1 MPYLYGMSDIYGLGI
16 RLENEL
22 KLVRDGDILD
32 FVKALQSAHYSLSR
46 IERYVVVLHLA
57 ADLMGK
63 GLRDATRDDIEKF
76 VLRANSKKA
85 WTRDTELK
93 MIKVF
98 YRWLLTGSLDR
109 NAPYPDVVKWIKT
122 GVKRNELREPDIL
135 TEEEVKALIANAK
148 TARDKAIIAVLY
160 DGGFRI
166 GEILP
171 AKIGDVS
178 FDDMGA
184 KIRVSGKTG
193 GRTER
198 LIASVPLL
206 SRWLDQHPEKGDP
219 EAWLWESVQ
228 GKHLSYAKL
237 QAMLKRT
244 AKKAG
249 IKKRVYPHLFRHSSA
264 TANARYLTEYE
275 MRLRYGWASGS
286 DTPSRYVHMASAD
299 LDDKLAQI
307 YKGKEA
313 KPKAPEFVPVKC
325 PRCGA
330 DNTPGQRYC
339 GKCGSPLN
347 PEEIAKS
354 ALPDAEVLGQL
365 EELKRKLQELEG
377 MLRKG

>member
-1 MPYLYGMSDIYGLGI
+1 MSDIYYFKTKVE
-16 RLENEL
+16 REML
-22 KLVRDGDILD
+22 KLDPDAVQFVRT
-32 FVKALQSAHYSLSR
+32 LQKSNYSISRIYRHIETLIILSR
-46 IERYVVVLHLA
+46 FLGRP
-57 ADLMGK
+57 
-63 GLRDATRDDIEKF
+63 LRDATKDDLERF
-76 VLRANSKKA
+76 VMKMTETKTP
-85 WTRDTELK
+85 WTRDTTLRGVK
-93 MIKVF
+93 IF
-98 YRWLLTGSLDR
+98 YRWLLTGSIEKS
-109 NAPYPDVVKWIKT
+109 APYPDIVKWIRT
-122 GVKRNELREPDIL
+122 GVKRNETKEPEIL
-135 TEEEVKALIANAK
+135 TEDEVKALISSAK

-198 LIASVPLL
+198 LITSVPLL
-206 SRWLDQHPEKGDP
+206 SQWLDQHPGKGNPD
-219 EAWLWESVQ
+219 AWLWESLP
-228 GKHLSYAKL
+228 GKHLSYVKL
-237 QAMLKRT
+237 RVMLKRT
-244 AKKAG
+244 AKRAG
-249 IKKRVYPHLFRHSSA
+249 VKKRIYPHLFRHSSA

-299 LDDKLAQI
+299 LDDKLAAI
-307 YKGKEA
+307 YKGKET
-313 KPKAPEFVPVKC
+313 KPKAPEFVPLKC

-330 DNTPGQRYC
+330 ENTPGQRYC

-354 ALPDAEVLGQL
+354 AIPNADLL
-365 EELKRKLQELEG
+365 EKLADILKDIAELKKKVE
-377 MLRKG
+377 K

>member
-1 MPYLYGMSDIYGLGI
+1 MSDIYGLGI

-76 VLRANSKKA
+76 VMKANSKKA

-109 NAPYPDVVKWIKT
+109 NAPYPDIVKWIKT

-286 DTPSRYVHMASAD
+286 DTPSR
-299 LDDKLAQI
+299 
-307 YKGKEA
+307 
-313 KPKAPEFVPVKC
+313 
-325 PRCGA
+325 
-330 DNTPGQRYC
+330 
-339 GKCGSPLN
+339 
-347 PEEIAKS
+347 
-354 ALPDAEVLGQL
+354 
-365 EELKRKLQELEG
+365 
-377 MLRKG
+377 